1 MDNAHTVLEFSNEP
15 ICYQVRR
22 SRTTVMNKEPA
33 FGGPVLLSLSRVSQN
48 KIKVQRQLTLSLNLL
63 SRHHPDAR
71 VALQQSPI
79 LQDDIY
85 KLMKDRLKIKA
96 EV

>member
-22 SRTTVMNKEPA
+22 SYAAVIKKEPA
-33 FGGPVLLSLSRVSQN
+33 FGGTVLLSLSLGSQN
-48 KIKVQRQLTLSLNLL
+48 KIKAQRQLTLSLNLL
-63 SRHHPDAR
+63 SRHHPDAQ

-85 KLMKDRLKIKA
+85 RLIKNRMKSKA

>member
-1 MDNAHTVLEFSNEP
+1 MAQGQF
-15 ICYQVRR
+15 
-22 SRTTVMNKEPA
+22 
-33 FGGPVLLSLSRVSQN
+33 
-48 KIKVQRQLTLSLNLL
+48 TLSLNLL
-63 SRHHPDAR
+63 SRHHPDAQ
-71 VALQQSPI
+71 VALQQSLI

>member
-1 MDNAHTVLEFSNEP
+1 MDNANKMLEFSDEP
-15 ICYQVRR
+15 VRYQVRQ
-22 SRTTVMNKEPA
+22 SRAAVIKMEAA
-33 FGGPVLLSLSRVSQN
+33 FDGTFLLSLSLGCQN
-48 KIKVQRQLTLSLNLL
+48 KIKAEGRLMLSLNLL

-71 VALQQSPI
+71 VAFQQSPI

-85 KLMKDRLKIKA
+85 KLIKDRLKIKA

>member
-1 MDNAHTVLEFSNEP
+1 MDNAYTVLEFSDEP
-15 ICYQVRR
+15 VRYQVRR
-22 SRTTVMNKEPA
+22 SRATVMNKEPA
-33 FGGPVLLSLSRVSQN
+33 FGGTVLSSLSLGSQN
-48 KIKVQRQLTLSLNLL
+48 KVKVQRQLTLSPNLL

-85 KLMKDRLKIKA
+85 KLIKDRLKIKA

>member
-1 MDNAHTVLEFSNEP
+1 MDA
-15 ICYQVRR
+15 
-22 SRTTVMNKEPA
+22 A
-33 FGGPVLLSLSRVSQN
+33 FGGTFLLSLSLESQN
-48 KIKVQRQLTLSLNLL
+48 KIKAQRRLMLSLNLL
-63 SRHHPDAR
+63 SRHHPDAQ

-85 KLMKDRLKIKA
+85 KLIKDGMEIKA

>member
-1 MDNAHTVLEFSNEP
+1 MET
-15 ICYQVRR
+15 
-22 SRTTVMNKEPA
+22 A
-33 FGGPVLLSLSRVSQN
+33 FGGTVLLSLSLGSQN
-48 KIKVQRQLTLSLNLL
+48 KVKAQRRLTLSLNLL

-85 KLMKDRLKIKA
+85 KLMKYELKIKA